1 MLSANG
7 TFCLYRL
14 QTVRGVENPSSKW
27 SVFYRIARWLWVRRM
42 GLINPIHSLY
52 LFTMIVFLNGVFE
65 RMSPAVVWMNVKDT
79 GYEVNISLNTFASI
93 QHMKEGR
100 LYTHLQI
107 KEDAHTLFG
116 FVEKSEREIF
126 KMLLSVS
133 GIGASIART
142 MLSSLDPK
150 QITNAIASG
159 DVITVQSIKGIG
171 SKTAQRVILDLKD
184 KVLKLYD
191 LDEVSMFQN
200 NTNRDEALS
209 ALEVLGFVRKAS
221 EKLVEKIIKESPD
234 SSVEYIIKQALK
246 NL

>member
-1 MLSANG
+1 MIAH
-7 TFCLYRL
+7 L
-14 QTVRGVENPSSKW
+14 QGKLVEKSPTQVVIDCGGV
-27 SVFYRIARWLWVRRM
+27 
-42 GLINPIHSLY
+42 
-52 LFTMIVFLNGVFE
+52 
-65 RMSPAVVWMNVKDT
+65 
-79 GYEVNISLNTFASI
+79 GYHVNISLHTYSLLPATDFI
-93 QHMKEGR
+93 K
-100 LYTHLQI
+100 LFTHLQI

-126 KMLLSVS
+126 RLLLSVS

-159 DVITVQSIKGIG
+159 DVSTIQSIKGIG
-171 SKTAQRVILDLKD
+171 SKTAQRVILDLKE

-191 LDEVSMFQN
+191 LDEVSMSQS

-209 ALEVLGFVRKAS
+209 ALEVLGFVRKTS
-221 EKLVEKIIKESPD
+221 ERVVEKIVKEAPD

>member
-1 MLSANG
+1 MIAH
-7 TFCLYRL
+7 L
-14 QTVRGVENPSSKW
+14 QGKLVEKSPTHIIIDCGGV
-27 SVFYRIARWLWVRRM
+27 
-42 GLINPIHSLY
+42 
-52 LFTMIVFLNGVFE
+52 
-65 RMSPAVVWMNVKDT
+65 
-79 GYEVNISLNTFASI
+79 GYHVNISLHTYSLLPLTDFI
-93 QHMKEGR
+93 K
-100 LYTHLQI
+100 LFTHLQI
-107 KEDAHTLFG
+107 KEDSHTIFG

-126 KMLLSVS
+126 KLLLSVS

-159 DVITVQSIKGIG
+159 DVITIQSIKGIG
-171 SKTAQRVILDLKD
+171 SKTAQRVILDLKE

-191 LDEVSMFQN
+191 LDEVSMSQN

-221 EKLVEKIIKESPD
+221 ERVVEKIVKENPD
-234 SSVEYIIKQALK
+234 SSVESIIKLALK

>member
-1 MLSANG
+1 MIAH
-7 TFCLYRL
+7 L
-14 QTVRGVENPSSKW
+14 QGKLVEKTP
-27 SVFYRIARWLWVRRM
+27 
-42 GLINPIHSLY
+42 
-52 LFTMIVFLNGVFE
+52 TQ
-65 RMSPAVVWMNVKDT
+65 VVIDCGGI
-79 GYEVNISLNTFASI
+79 GYHVNISLHTYSLLPTTDFI
-93 QHMKEGR
+93 K
-100 LYTHLQI
+100 LFTHLQI

-126 KMLLSVS
+126 KLLLSVS

-159 DVITVQSIKGIG
+159 DVVTIQSIKGIG

-191 LDEVSMFQN
+191 LDEVSMSQS

-221 EKLVEKIIKESPD
+221 ERIVEKIIKEAPE

>member
-1 MLSANG
+1 MIAH
-7 TFCLYRL
+7 L
-14 QTVRGVENPSSKW
+14 QGKLVEKTPTQVVIDCGGV
-27 SVFYRIARWLWVRRM
+27 
-42 GLINPIHSLY
+42 
-52 LFTMIVFLNGVFE
+52 
-65 RMSPAVVWMNVKDT
+65 
-79 GYEVNISLNTFASI
+79 GYHVNISLHTYSLLPTTDFI
-93 QHMKEGR
+93 K
-100 LYTHLQI
+100 LFTHLQI

-126 KMLLSVS
+126 KLLLSVS

-159 DVITVQSIKGIG
+159 DLVTIQSIKGIG
-171 SKTAQRVILDLKD
+171 SKTAQRVILDLKE

-191 LDEVSMFQN
+191 LDEISMSQN

-221 EKLVEKIIKESPD
+221 ERIVEKIIKDAPD
-234 SSVEYIIKQALK
+234 STVEFIIKQALK